1 MDVTVLKSFYR
12 IMTYVGNVFWC
23 LNLIINTIVQKHFPR
38 LKKATLAYHND
49 YLILGYPTL
58 VVILNEMQL
67 PLRDHLF
74 TDSLSLHQM
83 LVSLELSQQL
93 KYKFNFYII
102 RAAMPENRSSGFPT
116 RSDTNRPVQSQ
127 KQART
132 LKFWILEE
140 EGLYYP

>member
-1 MDVTVLKSFYR
+1 MHGFY
-12 IMTYVGNVFWC
+12 FS
-23 LNLIINTIVQKHFPR
+23 HFPCFPVPVG
-38 LKKATLAYHND
+38 TL
-49 YLILGYPTL
+49 LILGYPTL

-93 KYKFNFYII
+93 KYKFYSYII
-102 RAAMPENRSSGFPT
+102 RAAMRENRSSGFPT
-116 RSDTNRPVQSQ
+116 SSDTNRPVQSQ

-132 LKFWILEE
+132 LKLWILEE